1 MPAPGSKDNN
11 SVKSFIKQLALSPF
25 FKVVGL
31 DLNHHTI
38 TACVFDMLGEG
49 EIPFY
54 KFRNSYAGVS
64 DLMDLI
70 VKCEAEAVA
79 VEPIG
84 RLQEEFYSRTTNE
97 GLPVIVVDLFAAR
110 LAVRLPQ

>member
-1 MPAPGSKDNN
+1 MPAPGSKDYN

-31 DLNHHTI
+31 DLNNDFI

-54 KFRNSYAGVS
+54 KFRNNFRGVS
-64 DLMDLI
+64 ALMDLI
-70 VKCEAEAVA
+70 AKFEVEVVA

-84 RLQEEFYSRTTNE
+84 RLHEEFHYRTTNE